1 MCLKRRVLLER
12 EGGREGWRSQ
22 ETGLDTKMWC
32 WREGGGPSGWCVLW
46 GREKGWSVRADS
58 EFVFVID
65 LWTTKGEVDVTF

>member
-1 MCLKRRVLLER
+1 MFLDQFIKCQ
-12 EGGREGWRSQ
+12 W
-22 ETGLDTKMWC
+22 TGKNL
-32 WREGGGPSGWCVLW
+32 SCVLW